1 MKQRIISALVG
12 VVLLVSVYAMSIM
25 LEPTVMCFAL
35 ALVALIGVYE
45 ALNVIGTLKNPSVS
59 IPCFAYTIVVELA
72 FLFGKDFAVVILA
85 ATIVFGCFVFISML
99 RSFEKMPINQVAMA
113 VFITAIIVFS
123 IFAAIKLYLHN
134 ADYMIGVAMLTYC
147 LVAPWLTDIGA
158 YFVGSFLG
166 KHKLTPKISPK
177 KTIEGAIGGLFV
189 SVALSWAIAHLCV
202 NVFGF
207 IGSYTLNIA
216 NFIITTLICSIMSM
230 IGDLSFSVI
239 KRTYNVKD
247 YGNIMPGHGGVLD
260 RFDSVLFV
268 CPVVYLLNF
277 WLPIFTRI

>member
-1 MKQRIISALVG
+1 MRQRIISALIG
-12 VVLLVSVYAMSIM
+12 VVLLVSVYVLSIM
-25 LEPTVMCFAL
+25 LEPTVMCYAL

-72 FLFGKDFAVVILA
+72 FLTGENFAVVILA
-85 ATIVFGCFVFISML
+85 ATIVFGACMFISML
-99 RSFEKMPINQVAMA
+99 RTFEKVPINQISMA

-134 ADYMIGVAMLTYC
+134 ADYMVGVAMLSYC

-158 YFVGSFLG
+158 YFIGSFLG

-177 KTIEGAIGGLFV
+177 KTIEGAIGGLAV
-189 SVALSWAIAHLCV
+189 SVAISWAIAHLCV
-202 NVFGF
+202 NVFSL
-207 IGSYTLNIA
+207 IGPYKINIP
-216 NFIITTLICSIMSM
+216 NFIITTVICSVISM

-260 RFDSVLFV
+260 RFDSVIFV